1 MNEPMVEETTI
12 DLKDIFRVLK
22 KQRLLIC
29 SVFGLAVIGAT
40 IISFI
45 MPKVYE
51 AETTLRIKQSK
62 GLASS
67 LLADLPMGNPMMTKQ
82 QMSTYAEIMKSRTV
96 IEEVIAKVYPN
107 TPKDRAP
114 EYQDMLKRITTTP
127 VRDTEI
133 LKVAVQAR
141 RPVEAQLLA
150 NTLVETFID
159 RITYLVRSEQ
169 KMVREFIG
177 ERLSDSKREMERAE
191 RLLETYKREQK
202 MVAPSEETKALV
214 ERMAVIHKLAA
225 ENDIQ
230 LASAKARLDNIKF
243 QLAKE
248 KVGFVA
254 ENALIQQY
262 KSKLAE
268 QEVRL
273 VGLLQQ
279 YTENYPE
286 VKALR
291 AEIDETKERLNQE
304 INRVINDEA
313 SSLNPVHQNL
323 IQGKIQAEAEIAA
336 ASAQKAAIS
345 AIVADEETILKS
357 LPTKER
363 GLVRV
368 MRDATVAQE
377 IYIMLAKRY
386 EEARISEVMQ
396 PTDVQIIDRA
406 EAPDWDQPIKPKK
419 KLNVLIAA
427 FLGLF
432 VGTGLAFALEYL
444 NKTISNAEDV
454 QYYLDLSVIGN
465 IPVYESEDSAYEKKK
480 LRRRKI

>member
-1 MNEPMVEETTI
+1 MNEPLVEETTI
-12 DLKDIFRVLK
+12 DLKDLFRILK

-29 SVFGLAVIGAT
+29 GVFGLAVIGAT
-40 IISFI
+40 IISF
-45 MPKVYE
+45 MLPKVYE

-62 GLASS
+62 SLGSS
-67 LLADLPMGNPMMTKQ
+67 LLAELPMGNPMMTKQ
-82 QMSTYAEIMKSRTV
+82 QMSTYAEIMVSRTV
-96 IEEVIAKVYPN
+96 IEEVIAKAYPN
-107 TPKDRAP
+107 TPKEKIPDY
-114 EYQDMLKRITTTP
+114 EELLKQIITTP

-133 LKVAVQAR
+133 LKIQVQAR
-141 RPVEAQLLA
+141 KPVEAQRLA
-150 NTLVETFID
+150 NTLVETFIN
-159 RITYLVRSEQ
+159 RITYLARSEQ

-177 ERLSDSKREMERAE
+177 ERLRDSKREMEQAE
-191 RLLETYKREQK
+191 DLLEEYKREQK
-202 MVAPSEETKALV
+202 IVAPAEETKALV
-214 ERMAVIHKLAA
+214 ERMTTIHKLAA
-225 ENDIQ
+225 ENDVT
-230 LASAKARLDNIKF
+230 LASSKARLDNIKF

-254 ENALIQQY
+254 ENDLIQQY

-279 YTENYPE
+279 YTEKYPE

-291 AEIDETKERLNQE
+291 AEIAETKERLNHE
-304 INRVINDEA
+304 IARVINDEA

-323 IQGKIQAEAEIAA
+323 LQGKIQTEAEIAA
-336 ASAQKAAIS
+336 ASAQK
-345 AIVADEETILKS
+345 VAVSRIIENEENVLST
-357 LPTKER
+357 LPTKEQ

-377 IYIMLAKRY
+377 IYIMLAKRH

-396 PTDVQIIDRA
+396 PTDVQIIDSA
-406 EAPDWDQPIKPKK
+406 VAPDRDKPIKPKK
-419 KLNVLIAA
+419 QLNVLIAA

-432 VGTGLAFALEYL
+432 VGAGLAFVLEYI

-454 QYYLDLSVIGN
+454 QNFLDLTVLGN
-465 IPVYESEDSAYEKKK
+465 IPVYDTGAATSEEHHSG
-480 LRRRKI
+480 RRRK